1 MAVSRKW
8 LKPLVAVAL
17 LLLAG
22 AAAAHPVSAAEEAV
36 LIPGATLFKP
46 INPFYPLIA
55 GSYRFIGAT
64 MHDDETP
71 EVVRYSQDPLATERA
86 LRGGVGHAAV
96 AVRQVAG
103 EVVVIGES
111 MGSMVASRL
120 AAELADGPDPRLPT
134 RSDSS

>member
-1 MAVSRKW
+1 
-8 LKPLVAVAL
+8 
-17 LLLAG
+17 
-22 AAAAHPVSAAEEAV
+22 
-36 LIPGATLFKP
+36 
-46 INPFYPLIA
+46 
-55 GSYRFIGAT
+55 